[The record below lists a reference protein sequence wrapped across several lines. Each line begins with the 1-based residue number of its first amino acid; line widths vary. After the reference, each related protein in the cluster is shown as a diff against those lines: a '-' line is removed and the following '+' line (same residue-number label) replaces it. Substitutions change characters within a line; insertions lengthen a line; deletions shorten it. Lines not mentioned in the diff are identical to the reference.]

1 MPAISLPTGIG
12 NAVCGVVGLGHS
24 SALGVGLKALLGLYF
39 TCTYPL
45 TLAALCRIYFV
56 YRHQDLMF
64 PGIRYLFVFSDDD
77 QVASPEVVRSIV
89 MGIARRGI
97 SSDLRVLNIQPE
109 IDGVRLL
116 SRTFIA

>member
-1 MPAISLPTGIG
+1 MVLIGSPCPCRCATRPPSVTTGIG

-77 QVASPEVVRSIV
+77 QVASPAVVRS
-89 MGIARRGI
+89 
-97 SSDLRVLNIQPE
+97 
-109 IDGVRLL
+109 
-116 SRTFIA
+116 